1 MMKKSVKKVMLPVM
15 AAAMAVSFGTLVSA
29 EDETI
34 SLTVWGAE
42 EDQTL
47 LKELTDNFQA
57 AYPDQT
63 FDIQIGVESESTFN

>member
-1 MMKKSVKKVMLPVM
+1 M

-47 LKELTDNFQA
+47 LK
-57 AYPDQT
+57 
-63 FDIQIGVESESTFN
+63 